1 MPERIAL
8 IGAGVIGKR
17 HLNAVAK
24 VESVELVAVAD
35 PLSSA
40 AEIATEHGVPHYP
53 SASEMLGEV
62 APSGVITATPTEHHF
77 QPALASL
84 DAGCHL
90 LIEKPI
96 AATVAEAEEIARA
109 SEARGLCVLV
119 GHHRRYYPQVAQAR
133 EMVRGGSLGQLVTV
147 SGQWSVRKPESYY
160 TPDWRR
166 RSPAGPVLTN
176 LIHEV
181 DYLRY
186 VVGEIRSVT
195 GLTGNSVQG
204 FEKEDAAAF
213 AFQFENGALGAF
225 VMSDQADSP
234 WAWEMAIGENPAF
247 PRNGQNCITFSGTRG
262 ALEFPNLRHWTSDG
276 EPASWITPKTARDI
290 SLELGDAF
298 VRQIKHFAEVVA
310 GHANPVVSAADATG
324 TLGVTL
330 AVLESARCGNRI
342 DICGPERIN

>member
-17 HLNAVAK
+17 HLNAMARVD
-24 VESVELVAVAD
+24 SVELVAIAD
-35 PLSSA
+35 PLSST
-40 AEIATEHGVPHYP
+40 AEISTEYGVRHYS
-53 SASEMLGEV
+53 SADEMLSAV
-62 APSGVITATPTEHHF
+62 APSGVIIATPTEHHF
-77 QPALASL
+77 EPALAAL

-90 LIEKPI
+90 LVEKPI
-96 AATVAEAEEIARA
+96 AATVAEAEEITRV

-119 GHHRRYYPQVAQAR
+119 GHHRRYYPHVAKAR
-133 EMVRGGSLGQLVTV
+133 EMVRGGLLGQLVTV

-160 TPDWRR
+160 APDWRR

-176 LIHEV
+176 LIHEI

-195 GLTGNSVQG
+195 GLAGNSVQG

-213 AFQFENGALGAF
+213 ALQFENGSFGAF

-234 WAWEMAIGENPAF
+234 WAWEMATGENPAF

-276 EPASWITPKTARDI
+276 EPASWITPKTVRDI

-298 VRQIKHFAEVVA
+298 VRQIRHFAEVVA
-310 GHANPVVSAADATG
+310 GHANPIISAADATG
-324 TLGVTL
+324 TLEVTL
-330 AVLESARCGNRI
+330 AVLESARCGSRI